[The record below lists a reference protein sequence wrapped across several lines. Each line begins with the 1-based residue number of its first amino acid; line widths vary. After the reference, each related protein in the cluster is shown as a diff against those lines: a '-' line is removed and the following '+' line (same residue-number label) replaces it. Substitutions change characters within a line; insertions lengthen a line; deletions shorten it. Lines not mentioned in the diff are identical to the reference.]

1 LKASYW
7 ESYYRGGAIAACP
20 TGPDGNYT
28 LELRDIWTAF
38 FTVLAD
44 GARVLDIGTGNGAI
58 PLIARQTAKNLGR
71 SYEIHGADLARI
83 NPVRDVAGG
92 ARLFAGITFHP
103 GVAAEDLPFEDA
115 SFAAVSGQSALE
127 YTDVPRSLAQIERVS
142 APGAAGQFLMHHA
155 SSILIERARA
165 SLRHADLVLN
175 DTKVYR
181 KVRRFLEAEK
191 RSPAG
196 ARRAWDEL
204 AAAMATLRE
213 TALLERD
220 RRVIDVTLDAI
231 PKLLDQRR
239 SLTPAALER
248 EIDSVENDLRYA
260 GRRQNDL
267 IAVALTDAGMAECA
281 ERARAQG
288 FVDVCYRPVNHAQHA
303 LVGWQLCIRK
313 PI

>member
-1 LKASYW
+1 LRASYW

-28 LELRDIWTAF
+28 LELREIWIEF
-38 FTVLAD
+38 FAALAD
-44 GARVLDIGTGNGAI
+44 RARLLDIGTGNGAI
-58 PLIARQTAKNLGR
+58 PLIARQTADSLKR

-92 ARLFAGITFHP
+92 AQLFAGIAFHP
-103 GVAAEDLPFEDA
+103 GVAAEELPFEDA
-115 SFAAVSGQSALE
+115 SFAAVSGQYALE
-127 YTDVPRSLAQIERVS
+127 YTDVPRSLAEIMRVL
-142 APGAAGQFLMHHA
+142 APGAAARFLMHHA
-155 SSILIERARA
+155 GSIVIERARA
-165 SLRHADLVLN
+165 SLRHADVVLS

-204 AAAMATLRE
+204 SGAMATLRD
-213 TALLERD
+213 TARSEPD

-239 SLTPAALER
+239 SLAPAALER
-248 EIDSVENDLRYA
+248 EIDAVENDLRYA

-267 IAVALTDAGMAECA
+267 IEVALSDSAMAQCA

-288 FVDVCYRPVNHAQHA
+288 FVDVNYRAVNHAQHV
-303 LVGWQLCIRK
+303 LVGWLLCLRK
-313 PI
+313 PL